1 MLNQT
6 GKIRYSTSEPESP
19 SVNVDKVVILLSSYV
34 MQEGIWSGKL
44 TQGKV
49 VEEAVKESDVEAE
62 TEAPPNFH
70 FNIIIMSKKDLT
82 KVY

>member
-34 MQEGIWSGKL
+34 SAGVGAEDRCL
-44 TQGKV
+44 H
-49 VEEAVKESDVEAE
+49 KE
-62 TEAPPNFH
+62 
-70 FNIIIMSKKDLT
+70 K
-82 KVY
+82 